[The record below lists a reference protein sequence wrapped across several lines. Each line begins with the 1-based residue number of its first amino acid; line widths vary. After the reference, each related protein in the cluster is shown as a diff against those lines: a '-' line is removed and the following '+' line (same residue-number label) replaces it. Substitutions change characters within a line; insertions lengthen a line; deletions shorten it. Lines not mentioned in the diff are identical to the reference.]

1 MTLQLT
7 GSDSRGSLV
16 LSLSGGVTSTFTY
29 SPFGVATPRRGAAA
43 SLPGF
48 NGERVDP
55 FSGVTHLGNGYRAY
69 SPALRRFTCPD
80 SESPFGIGGINPYVY
95 CDSDPINLS
104 DPSGHGP
111 ITWLLRKVVTLGIR
125 WGMKAAMADSITAA
139 AAVTANVEAGL
150 AITAGAA
157 SAATG
162 IASGATEK
170 NNPEVSQKLKWASLG
185 LGVGSA
191 VFGAG
196 TGVAKVRK
204 GLQGLSKRLGRVQE
218 EGLSGRGAI
227 AAGREMA
234 AERNSPLRLRGGGND
249 DYPTRLPLDN
259 KRYPPSEEVEFIRGK
274 FNAEPGRNIAF
285 MDYDVEGEIGTF
297 ASVSGQAKR
306 LGTVSPPVGRR
317 FRTFAVGHARDYDT
331 EVKLLEKFQRV
342 FPDTNARGAI
352 YLHSQLPMCK
362 SCLSVLDQFSKQYEK
377 IAIYV
382 GDGTKSATR
391 FLPS

>member
-1 MTLQLT
+1 
-7 GSDSRGSLV
+7 
-16 LSLSGGVTSTFTY
+16 
-29 SPFGVATPRRGAAA
+29 
-43 SLPGF
+43 
-48 NGERVDP
+48 
-55 FSGVTHLGNGYRAY
+55 
-69 SPALRRFTCPD
+69 
-80 SESPFGIGGINPYVY
+80 
-95 CDSDPINLS
+95 
-104 DPSGHGP
+104 
-111 ITWLLRKVVTLGIR
+111 
-125 WGMKAAMADSITAA
+125 MADSITAA

-196 TGVAKVRK
+196 AGVAKVRK